1 MLICV
6 HWRYG
11 TPKSAISHIMW
22 LGISCSNRFLNEN
35 GEYGYRNTHHSE
47 LFPPFTT
54 GFFWYIIW
62 EWVKTIKK
70 NIHVTETAHDIINIS
85 SISLQHN
92 LPKLVAS
99 AHLPL
104 FIDIR
109 TAWRWRK
116 MLAWLPAESRLL
128 LGKEAAAPNTLQ
140 VALLLG
146 DSWDDLK
153 KTAWNINESTS

>member
-70 NIHVTETAHDIINIS
+70 TYTSQKQHTIS
-85 SISLQHN
+85 SIYHPSVYNIIYQNWLHLHTSPFLSTLERPDADAKCWRDYPPSRACFSAKKLLRPIPCR
-92 LPKLVAS
+92 LPYCLA
-99 AHLPL
+99 
-104 FIDIR
+104 
-109 TAWRWRK
+109 TAG
-116 MLAWLPAESRLL
+116 MI
-128 LGKEAAAPNTLQ
+128 
-140 VALLLG
+140 
-146 DSWDDLK
+146 K